1 MENSMNLYIK
11 EMTDSSALLIT
22 DHGNVIA
29 TFGCI
34 DDAVQECTD
43 WLSANDCF
51 ADHMECY
58 FME

>member
-1 MENSMNLYIK
+1 MNLYIK
-11 EMTDSSALLIT
+11 EMMDNSALLMT
-22 DHGNVIA
+22 DHGSVIA
-29 TFGCI
+29 TFGSI

-43 WLSANDCF
+43 WLHANDCY